1 MEAEN
6 TSLDN
11 GSKRKI
17 VEELCE
23 VLPDIRISV
32 LSEALIVEAV
42 DLGDLLTF
50 VVTSEDGNSI
60 WISYFQ
66 GYQ

>member
-11 GSKRKI
+11 GSERKI
-17 VEELCE
+17 VEEGCE
-23 VLPDIRISV
+23 VQPDIRISV

-50 VVTSEDGNSI
+50 MVTSEDGNSI
-60 WISYFQ
+60 RISYFQ
-66 GYQ
+66 GY